1 MATYSALCKKAG
13 LPAPTGFA
21 DVPKGKIRR
30 VPPLA
35 LQTNDYPDML
45 KVGDLRPVFEMLA
58 EKNAILSFRQPFE
71 FIRDGNGKFVRY
83 KDRDINAVFCGFV
96 LGCRYMGNARKK

>member
-21 DVPKGKIRR
+21 DVPKGKIKR
-30 VPPLA
+30 VLPLA
-35 LQTNDYPDML
+35 LQANDYPGML
-45 KVGDLRPVFEMLA
+45 KVADMRPKFETLA
-58 EKNAILSFRQPFE
+58 ENSSILSFRHPFE
-71 FIRDGNGKFVRY
+71 IVTVNGKFIRY

-96 LGCRYMGNARKK
+96 LGCRWHAHVAKK